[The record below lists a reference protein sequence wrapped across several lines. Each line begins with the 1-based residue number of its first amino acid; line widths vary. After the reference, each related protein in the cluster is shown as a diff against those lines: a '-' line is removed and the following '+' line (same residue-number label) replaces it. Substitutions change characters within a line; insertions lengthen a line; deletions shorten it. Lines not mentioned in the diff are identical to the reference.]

1 MSGRQNAGTS
11 VDALA
16 AGPDVLGDD
25 FFSAGTG
32 AIGQAR
38 PQNDQA

>member
-1 MSGRQNAGTS
+1 MSGRNNAGTS

-25 FFSAGTG
+25 FFSSGSA
-32 AIGQAR
+32 AIGQTR
-38 PQNDQA
+38 PQND